1 MKNNRNLLMRMKK
14 LERFGRKSI
23 KKCAAVAMASML
35 FATTGFSLAI
45 QPVKAQEVNAF
56 SGDNDVV
63 ISSENKIEVQKQVRM
78 LLKSMKRFLE

>member
-1 MKNNRNLLMRMKK
+1 MKDNRNLLMRMKK

-45 QPVKAQEVNAF
+45 QPVKAQESKCIF
-56 SGDNDVV
+56 W
-63 ISSENKIEVQKQVRM
+63 
-78 LLKSMKRFLE
+78 

>member
-23 KKCAAVAMASML
+23 KKGAAVAMASML
-35 FATTGFSLAI
+35 FATKLKF
-45 QPVKAQEVNAF
+45 
-56 SGDNDVV
+56 
-63 ISSENKIEVQKQVRM
+63 QKQVRM